1 MWSEILSEKPSE
13 IRKSLRFY
21 EAKEQERES
30 YK

>member
-1 MWSEILSEKPSE
+1 MWSEILSEKPNE

-21 EAKEQERES
+21 EAKGEQKEN